1 MKGELKVDF
10 KFPKILKELETQINS
25 SYKLP
30 IFKGYIAIN
39 KRGIEKLID
48 EIYETLPIDL
58 MEARN
63 YLKSR
68 NYNIQNITNEN
79 QKKETYGHLK
89 KLENN
94 LLYSPLQLANFVII
108 NIKQAEKLID
118 KVNNSIPQE
127 IIEAKKL
134 SK

>member
-1 MKGELKVDF
+1 MDF

-48 EIYETLPIDL
+48 EIYKTLPIDL

-79 QKKETYGHLK
+79 KKKETYGHLK
-89 KLENN
+89 KLETN

>member
-1 MKGELKVDF
+1 MDF

-25 SYKLP
+25 SY
-30 IFKGYIAIN
+30 KGYIAIN

-89 KLENN
+89 KLETN

>member
-1 MKGELKVDF
+1 MDF

-39 KRGIEKLID
+39 KRGIEKFID

-89 KLENN
+89 KLETN

>member
-1 MKGELKVDF
+1 MDF

-68 NYNIQNITNEN
+68 NYNVQNITNEN

-89 KLENN
+89 KLETN

>member
-1 MKGELKVDF
+1 MDF

>member
-1 MKGELKVDF
+1 MDF

-48 EIYETLPIDL
+48 EIYKTLPIDL

>member
-89 KLENN
+89 KLETN

>member
-79 QKKETYGHLK
+79 PKKETYGHLK
-89 KLENN
+89 KLETN

>member
-68 NYNIQNITNEN
+68 NYNIQNITNE
-79 QKKETYGHLK
+79 
-89 KLENN
+89 
-94 LLYSPLQLANFVII
+94 SFR
-108 NIKQAEKLID
+108 
-118 KVNNSIPQE
+118 NS
-127 IIEAKKL
+127 
-134 SK
+134 

>member
-48 EIYETLPIDL
+48 EIYKTLPIDL

-89 KLENN
+89 KLETN

>member
-1 MKGELKVDF
+1 
-10 KFPKILKELETQINS
+10 
-25 SYKLP
+25 
-30 IFKGYIAIN
+30 
-39 KRGIEKLID
+39 
-48 EIYETLPIDL
+48 

-89 KLENN
+89 KLETN

>member
-1 MKGELKVDF
+1 MDF

-48 EIYETLPIDL
+48 EIYKTLPIDL

-89 KLENN
+89 KLETN

>member
-1 MKGELKVDF
+1 MDF

-89 KLENN
+89 KLETN

>member
-1 MKGELKVDF
+1 MDF

-79 QKKETYGHLK
+79 PKKETYGHLK
-89 KLENN
+89 KLETN